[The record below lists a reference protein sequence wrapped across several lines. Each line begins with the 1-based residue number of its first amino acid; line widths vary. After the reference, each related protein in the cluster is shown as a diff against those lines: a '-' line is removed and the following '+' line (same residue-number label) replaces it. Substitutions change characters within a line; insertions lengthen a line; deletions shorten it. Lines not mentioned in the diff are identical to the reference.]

1 MPQPNPWSSRWQTR
15 TKNQD
20 RRRPQHQPEVKATP
34 DFISEDDLNSFD
46 GFLRYQA
53 IDPATATS
61 DVLAQFREV
70 FDEAQA
76 IRAATQPIGEIFK
89 PTAGEHRYAVALREG
104 SELWL
109 ASVVKRNRSGVF
121 AFWIRPGFLPH
132 ASYHTDGTFH
142 FKTDDSKRKPLR
154 PAPKRQRLT
163 QAFKGCEHMG
173 MLAGYGPKDC
183 RSRLQ
188 FFLVF

>member
-1 MPQPNPWSSRWQTR
+1 
-15 TKNQD
+15 
-20 RRRPQHQPEVKATP
+20 V
-34 DFISEDDLNSFD
+34 
-46 GFLRYQA
+46 
-53 IDPATATS
+53 
-61 DVLAQFREV
+61 
-70 FDEAQA
+70 
-76 IRAATQPIGEIFK
+76 GEIFK

-154 PAPKRQRLT
+154 PALKRQRLT
-163 QAFKGCEHMG
+163 QAFKGYEHMG
-173 MLAGYGPKDC
+173 MLAGYGPKAVGAVCNPSWFSDVIEVPPGI
-183 RSRLQ
+183 LGPKDG
-188 FFLVF
+188 FVAVDLVEPSCDPLELFNPVTHERVFKDSIPWIVVRVGKQARIG